1 MVKISVQLDVVYSSY
16 YPKTPQNVPNWVLNQ
31 RKCCFFCVKSRM
43 ENTQKLK
50 LDIQKVYMDGPILGY
65 VRISDD
71 PLGAV

>member
-1 MVKISVQLDVVYSSY
+1 
-16 YPKTPQNVPNWVLNQ
+16 
-31 RKCCFFCVKSRM
+31 M